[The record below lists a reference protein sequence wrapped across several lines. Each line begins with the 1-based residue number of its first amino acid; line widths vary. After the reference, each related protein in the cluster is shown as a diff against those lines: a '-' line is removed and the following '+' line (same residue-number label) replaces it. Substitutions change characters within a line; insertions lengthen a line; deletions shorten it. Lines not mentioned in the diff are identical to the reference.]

1 MIRLV
6 RAELAKLT
14 TTRLWWGMGLAL
26 LLSGVALAALVAF
39 FLTHGSVP
47 GLGEG
52 LEITDTLP
60 ALALARMV
68 YTGAAQIGYL
78 LTLVVGVVVIG
89 QELRH
94 RTATTTFLAEPRR
107 GRVVAAKAVAL
118 AVAGLAGGSLLVAG
132 ALLGG
137 GTVLA
142 LGDLPVFPDAGLLLR
157 TLLLQVVA
165 LALWALIGLGAGVL
179 IPHQVAAL
187 FVAVA
192 AAWIVEPLLA
202 WGLSFLDWGDG
213 LAQYFPSQATLA
225 AMDVYSDIDPRIA
238 AAMGASPEQ
247 LPWWGGLLVLAG
259 YAAVMTLAGIWL
271 TRRRDVL

>member
-1 MIRLV
+1 MTRLV
-6 RAELAKLT
+6 HSELAKLF

-26 LLSGVALAALVAF
+26 LFSGIALSALVAT
-39 FLTHGSVP
+39 FLANGNVP
-47 GLGEG
+47 GMGADIQVTEL
-52 LEITDTLP
+52 LSD
-60 ALALARMV
+60 LALARMV
-68 YTGAAQIGYL
+68 YTGAAQTGYL
-78 LTLVVGVVVIG
+78 LMLVVGVMAIG

-94 RTATTTFLAEPRR
+94 RTSTATFLAEPRR
-107 GRVVAAKAVAL
+107 GRVVAAKAAAL
-118 AVAGLAGGSLLVAG
+118 VVAGLGGGALLVAG

-142 LGDLPVFPDAGLLLR
+142 LADLPVLPEAGLLLR

-165 LALWALIGLGAGVL
+165 LALWSLIGLGAGVL

-187 FVAVA
+187 FVVVA

-202 WGLSFLDWGDG
+202 WGLSFLEWGGG

-225 AMDVYSDIDPRIA
+225 AMNVYSGLDPQIA
-238 AAMGASPEQ
+238 QAMGASSEQ
-247 LPWWGGLLVLAG
+247 LSWWAGLLVLCG
-259 YAAVMTLAGIWL
+259 YAAVTTLVGIVL

>member
-1 MIRLV
+1 MTRLV
-6 RAELAKLT
+6 RAELAKLL

-39 FLTHGSVP
+39 FLVHGSVP
-47 GLGEG
+47 GLGDG
-52 LEITDTLP
+52 LEITDVLP
-60 ALALARMV
+60 ELALARMV

-78 LTLVVGVVVIG
+78 LTLVVGVVAVG

-118 AVAGLAGGSLLVAG
+118 AAAGLAGGVLLVAG

-142 LGDLPVFPDAGLLLR
+142 LGDLPVLPEAGLLLR

-192 AAWIVEPLLA
+192 AAWIVEPLLG
-202 WGLSFLDWGDG
+202 WGLTFLDWGDG
-213 LAQYFPSQATLA
+213 LAQYFPGRATLA
-225 AMDVYSDIDPRIA
+225 AMDVYSDIDPHIA
-238 AAMGASPEQ
+238 EAMGASPEQ
-247 LPWWGGLLVLAG
+247 LPWWGGLLVLSG
-259 YAAVMTLAGIWL
+259 YAAVMTLVGIWL